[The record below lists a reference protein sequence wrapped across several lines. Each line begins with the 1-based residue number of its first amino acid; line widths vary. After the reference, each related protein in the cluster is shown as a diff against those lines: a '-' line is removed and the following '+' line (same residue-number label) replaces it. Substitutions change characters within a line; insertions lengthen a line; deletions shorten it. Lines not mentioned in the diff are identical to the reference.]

1 MADSET
7 VLDYFYPYYNK
18 VIPIYPGDEWYR
30 PAIWI
35 DSSWRIKMR
44 RWVEVHWTSIWTHQ
58 DIPVLSTYMRW
69 HYQSS
74 SLWILIALLLKS
86 YSYRDVES
94 CIFRSWREQFV
105 YLELM
110 RYSHT
115 QQLILVPSI
124 LQVRRIWPSRCRW
137 WSGRDGSTLHQLIE
151 VDGLCYYL
159 EASRTAEIAR
169 YVENDN
175 LADIKLKLT
184 CTNSI
189 AAMNIYM
196 EQMKYHRAT
205 EQRAMD
211 CSVKMRRSFFNRI

>member
-1 MADSET
+1 MGGFSFSFNTKQHGKDDEQIDISSLPHVMMSTSVLLDRADSEAAI
-7 VLDYFYPYYNK
+7 LDYFYPYCNK
-18 VIPIYPGDEWYR
+18 VIPIHPGDEWYR

-69 HYQSS
+69 HYQTS

-105 YLELM
+105 YLEM
-110 RYSHT
+110 IRDSHT
-115 QQLILVPSI
+115 HQLLLVPSI

-137 WSGRDGSTLHQLIE
+137 WSGRDGSTLHQPIE
-151 VDGLCYYL
+151 VDGLSY
-159 EASRTAEIAR
+159 SG
-169 YVENDN
+169 
-175 LADIKLKLT
+175 
-184 CTNSI
+184 
-189 AAMNIYM
+189 
-196 EQMKYHRAT
+196 
-205 EQRAMD
+205 
-211 CSVKMRRSFFNRI
+211 SFSYPWDY

>member
-1 MADSET
+1 MSRSS
-7 VLDYFYPYYNK
+7 LNK
-18 VIPIYPGDEWYR
+18 YMNTSRHTCPLYIYELAQSIIIAVNPYR
-30 PAIWI
+30 P
-35 DSSWRIKMR
+35 
-44 RWVEVHWTSIWTHQ
+44 SI
-58 DIPVLSTYMRW
+58 
-69 HYQSS
+69 
-74 SLWILIALLLKS
+74 KS
-86 YSYRDVES
+86 YSYWDVES

-105 YLELM
+105 YLEMM

-137 WSGRDGSTLHQLIE
+137 WSGRDGSTLHQPIE

-159 EASRTAEIAR
+159 EASRTPEIVR

-196 EQMKYHRAT
+196 EQMKHT
-205 EQRAMD
+205 
-211 CSVKMRRSFFNRI
+211 VPRSKGRWIARWRWGGVSSTVYR